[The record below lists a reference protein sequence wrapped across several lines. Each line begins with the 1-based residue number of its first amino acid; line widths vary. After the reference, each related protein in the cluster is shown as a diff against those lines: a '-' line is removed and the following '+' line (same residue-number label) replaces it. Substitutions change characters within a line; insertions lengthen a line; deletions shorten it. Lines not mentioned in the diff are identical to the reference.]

1 MSAPVVILG
10 SVQRAILTV
19 LEDTPDGLTAAQM
32 DEQLQASRPVI
43 DKSVRLLRDR
53 LLIRVLRR
61 QPGLGKAAA
70 VWGISTAGQAALDAA
85 KETAS

>member
-1 MSAPVVILG
+1 MTAPAVTLG
-10 SVQRAILTV
+10 PVQQAILTV

-53 LLIRVLRR
+53 LLIRELRR
-61 QPGLGKAAA
+61 QPGIGKAAA

-85 KETAS
+85 KEAAA